1 MARNSTGNYTVPA
14 AYNPVIADT
23 TITTLWANTTMSD
36 LATAM
41 TDSLDRQGRGA
52 MLAPLKLVDGTLA
65 LPALAF
71 SNDSTAGFVRLAA
84 GEFSAAIGG
93 VEAFTVKAAN
103 VEFLTIANFARAK
116 TTYTPT
122 AADDLV
128 RKDYADNLS
137 FSTTLPAQAGNARKI
152 VRTDGATA
160 SWQDPM
166 GPLTPLTSTTTLVA
180 RNSYSI
186 DSSGGS
192 FNLNLPALVV
202 DDWIN
207 IVDVAGSAVANP
219 VLLVRNGAD
228 EIMNL
233 AEDMSFNV
241 AYASI
246 QLRGTSTRGWV
257 IV

>member
-14 AYNPVIADT
+14 AYNPVIT
-23 TITTLWANTTMSD
+23 NTNITTLWANTTLAD

-52 MLAPLKLVDGTLA
+52 MLAALKLVDGTLA

-128 RKDYADNLS
+128 TKSYADNLS
-137 FSTTLPAQAGNARKI
+137 FTTALPAQAGNARKV
-152 VRTDGATA
+152 VRTDGAVA
-160 SWQDPM
+160 SWADPM
-166 GPLTPLTSTTTLVA
+166 GPLTPLTTTTTLVA

-186 DSSGGS
+186 DSSGGT

-202 DDWIN
+202 NDWIN
-207 IVDVAGSAVANP
+207 IVDVGGAVNSNT
-219 VLLVRNGAD
+219 VLLVRNGSD
-228 EIMNL
+228 KIMNL
-233 AEDMSFNV
+233 AEDMTFNIP
-241 AYASI
+241 YAAI
-246 QLRGTSTRGWV
+246 QLRGTATRGWV
-257 IV
+257 LT